1 MQRWS
6 AEDPPLQIEA
16 GRQARESAARRAEA
30 LPRPGR
36 SSQRAS
42 AETKGGAAV
51 PSASKSGC
59 GRPADAIC
67 VRPRGADASGFRRR
81 PKSGAQPFRE
91 TCRPGDGQGRPQA
104 EMRGPNRPSGSGRGQ
119 IGRPLVHSC
128 RRAEDAGAGGPRRA
142 LDHGS
147 PDVPPPV
154 PGSSPGASGVVIR
167 SPGYPSAPHPPEPR
181 ARLPRHFADYHPRV
195 PPSAPYATRS
205 LSGERP
211 CARQC
216 LARVGVRLPADA
228 SAGTGITWPGG
239 GRGSGRRSRRSCR
252 RRRRCR

>member
-6 AEDPPLQIEA
+6 AEILHFRSKRAARPAGRGPTSRGTASAGPFVAARGRGDEGGCGSPVRLQI
-16 GRQARESAARRAEA
+16 RVW
-30 LPRPGR
+30 P
-36 SSQRAS
+36 
-42 AETKGGAAV
+42 
-51 PSASKSGC
+51 
-59 GRPADAIC
+59 
-67 VRPRGADASGFRRR
+67 PRGRDMRPPWGAHASGFRRR
-81 PKSGAQPFRE
+81 PKSGAHRSA
-91 TCRPGDGQGRPQA
+91 RPAAGRWA
-104 EMRGPNRPSGSGRGQ
+104 GSSASRDDERRTRVRAGPRWG
-119 IGRPLVHSC
+119 C
-128 RRAEDAGAGGPRRA
+128 AAAGAW
-142 LDHGS
+142 
-147 PDVPPPV
+147 VV
-154 PGSSPGASGVVIR
+154 PGASGVVIR

-195 PPSAPYATRS
+195 PPSAPYAARS

-239 GRGSGRRSRRSCR
+239 GRGSGRRSRPSCR